1 MNGRMRILVVVYILN
16 GVKSFRKILSV
27 IFNVWI
33 FIKISLNMVR
43 IGIKF
48 SINLICY
55 NNDSRVI
62 YIVNKMKF
70 I

>member
-1 MNGRMRILVVVYILN
+1 MNGRVRILVVVYILN
-16 GVKSFRKILSV
+16 GVKFFRKILSV

-48 SINLICY
+48 SINLVCY
-55 NNDSRVI
+55 DND
-62 YIVNKMKF
+62 
-70 I
+70 

>member
-48 SINLICY
+48 SINLVCY
-55 NNDSRVI
+55 DND
-62 YIVNKMKF
+62 
-70 I
+70 

>member
-1 MNGRMRILVVVYILN
+1 MNGRVRILVVVYILN

-48 SINLICY
+48 SINLVCY
-55 NNDSRVI
+55 NNDSRVV
-62 YIVNKMKF
+62 YIVR
-70 I
+70 